1 MDMEKVLERNVLKFQ
16 VKGIKVFKGG
26 WSDFVSLENK
36 SLRRGGEVLESQ
48 DFTISEFYRP
58 FIID

>member
-1 MDMEKVLERNVLKFQ
+1 MEKVLERNVLKFL
-16 VKGIKVFKGG
+16 KLSIKVFKGG
-26 WSDFVSLENK
+26 WSDLVSLKNK
-36 SLRRGGEVLESQ
+36 SLRRGGEVLECQ